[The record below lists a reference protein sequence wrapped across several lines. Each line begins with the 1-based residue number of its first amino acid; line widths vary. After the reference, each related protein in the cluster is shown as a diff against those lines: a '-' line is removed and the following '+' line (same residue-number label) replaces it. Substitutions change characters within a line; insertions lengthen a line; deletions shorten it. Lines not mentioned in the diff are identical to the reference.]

1 MHFRKRR
8 IRLLGRERALRAL
21 HHQVPDRIPLDLGS
35 TNCTTMTKVAYDN
48 LKRYLGIEKETKFM
62 MENFQIV
69 FIDEEVLQ
77 ILGIDTRGIH
87 PRPVFFKNMVDERTY
102 FNEFGIKYHMPED
115 GLYYDMVEH
124 PLAGKSIEE
133 LQDYEWPDPAKT
145 MDLSGVREKA
155 KNLKESNEYLLVGDM
170 IDTGIFEPCWY
181 LRGFENFLVD
191 LLTDVDFV
199 TTLLEGMYTYQLKK
213 YSLFLQEVGE
223 FLDVVFVGDDLA
235 TAESVIM
242 SPKTYREIIKPYHKE
257 YFKNLKKMTPQ
268 AQFLYH
274 SCGSIFSFIPD
285 LIEVGVD
292 ILNPVQVSAQNMDTK
307 VLKEKFGGELS
318 FWGAIDTTQV
328 LPQGAKEEVR
338 EEVRK
343 RIDDL
348 GPEGYVLTSVHD
360 IQPDVPPENIMT
372 MFEEAKEY
380 GAFSL

>member
-1 MHFRKRR
+1 M
-8 IRLLGRERALRAL
+8 LGRERALRAL

-268 AQFLYH
+268 AQLLYH

>member
-1 MHFRKRR
+1 
-8 IRLLGRERALRAL
+8 
-21 HHQVPDRIPLDLGS
+21 
-35 TNCTTMTKVAYDN
+35 
-48 LKRYLGIEKETKFM
+48 
-62 MENFQIV
+62 
-69 FIDEEVLQ
+69 
-77 ILGIDTRGIH
+77 
-87 PRPVFFKNMVDERTY
+87 VDDRTY
-102 FNEFGIKYHMPED
+102 FNEFGIKYHMPEE

-133 LQDYEWPDPAKT
+133 LKDYEWPDPART
-145 MDLSGVREKA
+145 MDLSGVRERA
-155 KNLKESNEYLLVGDM
+155 KNLKEGNQYLLVGDM

-191 LLTDVDFV
+191 LLTDQDFV
-199 TTLLEGMYTYQLKK
+199 TTLLEGMYNYQLKR
-213 YSLFLQEVGE
+213 YSLFLQEAGE

-242 SPKTYREIIKPYHKE
+242 SPKTYRDIIKPYHKE
-257 YFKNLKKMTPQ
+257 YFKNLKKLAPH
-268 AQFLYH
+268 ARLLYH

-318 FWGAIDTTQV
+318 FWGAIDTTRV
-328 LPQGAKEEVR
+328 LPRGTKKEVK

-348 GPEGYVLTSVHD
+348 GPEGYILTSVHD
-360 IQPDVPPENIMT
+360 IQPDVPPENVIT
-372 MFEEAKEY
+372 MFEEARNY
-380 GAFSL
+380 GVFLSH

>member
-1 MHFRKRR
+1 M
-8 IRLLGRERALRAL
+8 LGRERALMSL
-21 HHQVPDRIPLDLGS
+21 NHQVPDRIPLDLGS

-48 LKRYLGIEKETKFM
+48 LKKYLGIERETRFM

-77 ILGIDTRGIH
+77 ILEIDTRGVH
-87 PRPVFFKNMVDERTY
+87 PRPVFFKNMVDDRTY
-102 FNEFGIKYHMPED
+102 FNEFGIKYHMPEE

-133 LQDYEWPDPAKT
+133 LKDYEWPDPART
-145 MDLSGVREKA
+145 MDLSGVRERA
-155 KNLKESNEYLLVGDM
+155 KNLKESNKYLLVGDM

-191 LLTDVDFV
+191 LLTDQDFV
-199 TTLLEGMYTYQLKK
+199 TTLLEGMYNYQLKR
-213 YSLFLQEVGE
+213 YSLFLQEAGE

-242 SPKTYREIIKPYHKE
+242 SPKTYRDIIKPYHKE
-257 YFKNLKKMTPQ
+257 YFKNLKKLAPH
-268 AQFLYH
+268 ARLLYH

-307 VLKEKFGGELS
+307 VLKEKFGSELS
-318 FWGAIDTTQV
+318 FWGAIDTTRV
-328 LPQGAKEEVR
+328 LPRGTKKEVK

-348 GPEGYVLTSVHD
+348 GPEGYILTSVHD
-360 IQPDVPPENIMT
+360 IQPDVPPENVIT
-372 MFEEAKEY
+372 MFEEARNY
-380 GAFSL
+380 GVFLSH

>member
-1 MHFRKRR
+1 M
-8 IRLLGRERALRAL
+8 LGRERALRAL

-48 LKRYLGIEKETKFM
+48 LKKYLGIEKETKFM

-69 FIDEEVLQ
+69 FIDEEVLKV
-77 ILGIDTRGIH
+77 LEIDTRGIH
-87 PRPVFFKNMVDERTY
+87 PQPVFFKKVVDERTY
-102 FNEFGIKYHMPED
+102 FNEFGIKYHMPEG
-115 GLYYDMVEH
+115 GLYYDMIEH
-124 PLAGKSIEE
+124 PLAGKNIEE
-133 LQDYEWPDPAKT
+133 LRDYEWPDPAKT
-145 MDLSGVREKA
+145 MNLSGVREKA

-191 LLTDVDFV
+191 LLIDVDFV
-199 TTLLEGMYTYQLKK
+199 TTLLEGMYNYQLKK

-223 FLDVVFVGDDLA
+223 FLDVIFVGDDLA

-242 SPKTYREIIKPYHKE
+242 SPKTYREIIKPYHQE
-257 YFKNLKKMTPQ
+257 YFKNLKKMAPQ
-268 AQFLYH
+268 AQLLYH

-307 VLKEKFGGELS
+307 TLKEKFGEELS
-318 FWGAIDTTQV
+318 FWGAIDTTRV
-328 LPQGAKEEVR
+328 LPQGTEEEVKR
-338 EEVRK
+338 EVRK

-360 IQPDVPPENIMT
+360 IQPDVPPENIVA
-372 MFEEAKEY
+372 MFEEAKKY
-380 GAFSL
+380 GVFSL

>member
-1 MHFRKRR
+1 M
-8 IRLLGRERALRAL
+8 LGRERALRAL

-48 LKRYLGIEKETKFM
+48 LKKYLGIEKETKFM

-69 FIDEEVLQ
+69 FIDEEVLKV
-77 ILGIDTRGIH
+77 LEIDTRGIH
-87 PRPVFFKNMVDERTY
+87 PQPVFFKKVVNERTY
-102 FNEFGIKYHMPED
+102 FNEFGIKYHMPEG
-115 GLYYDMVEH
+115 GLYYDMIEH
-124 PLAGKSIEE
+124 PLAGKNIEE
-133 LQDYEWPDPAKT
+133 LRDYEWPDPAKT
-145 MDLSGVREKA
+145 MNLSGVREKA

-199 TTLLEGMYTYQLKK
+199 TTLLEGMYNYQLKK

-223 FLDVVFVGDDLA
+223 FLDVIFVGDDLA

-242 SPKTYREIIKPYHKE
+242 SPKTYREIIKPYHQE
-257 YFKNLKKMTPQ
+257 YFKNLKKMAPQ
-268 AQFLYH
+268 AQLLYH

-307 VLKEKFGGELS
+307 TLKEKFGEELS
-318 FWGAIDTTQV
+318 FWGAIDTTRV
-328 LPQGAKEEVR
+328 LPQGTEEEVKR
-338 EEVRK
+338 EVRK

-360 IQPDVPPENIMT
+360 IQPDVPPENIVA
-372 MFEEAKEY
+372 MFEEAKKY
-380 GAFSL
+380 GVFSL

>member
-1 MHFRKRR
+1 M
-8 IRLLGRERALRAL
+8 LGRERALMSL
-21 HHQVPDRIPLDLGS
+21 NHQVPDRIPLDLGS

-48 LKRYLGIEKETKFM
+48 LKKYLGIERETRFM

-77 ILGIDTRGIH
+77 ILEIDTRGVH
-87 PRPVFFKNMVDERTY
+87 PQPVFFKNMVDDRTY
-102 FNEFGIKYHMPED
+102 FNEFGIKYHMPEE

-133 LQDYEWPDPAKT
+133 LKDYEWPDPART
-145 MDLSGVREKA
+145 MDLSGVRERA
-155 KNLKESNEYLLVGDM
+155 KNLKESNQYLLVGDM

-181 LRGFENFLVD
+181 LRDFENFLVD
-191 LLTDVDFV
+191 LLTDQDFV
-199 TTLLEGMYTYQLKK
+199 TTLLEGMYNYQLKR
-213 YSLFLQEVGE
+213 YSLFLQEAGE

-242 SPKTYREIIKPYHKE
+242 SPKTYRDIIKPYHKE
-257 YFKNLKKMTPQ
+257 YFKNLKKLAPH
-268 AQFLYH
+268 ARLLYH

-318 FWGAIDTTQV
+318 FWGAIDTTRV
-328 LPQGAKEEVR
+328 LPRGTKKEVK

-348 GPEGYVLTSVHD
+348 GPEGYILTSVHD
-360 IQPDVPPENIMT
+360 IQPDVPPENVIT
-372 MFEEAKEY
+372 MFEEARNY
-380 GAFSL
+380 GVFLSH

>member
-1 MHFRKRR
+1 M
-8 IRLLGRERALRAL
+8 LGRERALMSL
-21 HHQVPDRIPLDLGS
+21 NHQVPDRIPLDLGS

-48 LKRYLGIEKETKFM
+48 LKKYLGIERETRFM

-77 ILGIDTRGIH
+77 ILEIDTRGVH
-87 PRPVFFKNMVDERTY
+87 PQPVFFKNMVDDRTY
-102 FNEFGIKYHMPED
+102 FNEFGIKYHMPEE

-133 LQDYEWPDPAKT
+133 LKDYEWPDPART
-145 MDLSGVREKA
+145 MDLSGVRERA
-155 KNLKESNEYLLVGDM
+155 KNLKESNQYLLVGDM

-191 LLTDVDFV
+191 LLTDQDFV
-199 TTLLEGMYTYQLKK
+199 TTLLEGMYNYQLKR
-213 YSLFLQEVGE
+213 YSLFLQEAGE

-242 SPKTYREIIKPYHKE
+242 SPKTYRDIIKPYHKE
-257 YFKNLKKMTPQ
+257 YFKNLKKLAPQ
-268 AQFLYH
+268 ARLLYH

-318 FWGAIDTTQV
+318 FWGAIDTTRV
-328 LPQGAKEEVR
+328 LPRGTKKEVK

-348 GPEGYVLTSVHD
+348 GPEGYILTSVHD
-360 IQPDVPPENIMT
+360 IQPDVPPENVIT
-372 MFEEAKEY
+372 MFEEARNY
-380 GAFSL
+380 GVFLSH

>member
-1 MHFRKRR
+1 M
-8 IRLLGRERALRAL
+8 LGRERALRAL

-48 LKRYLGIEKETKFM
+48 LKKYLGIEKETKFM

-69 FIDEEVLQ
+69 FIDEEVLKV
-77 ILGIDTRGIH
+77 LEIDTRGIH
-87 PRPVFFKNMVDERTY
+87 PQPVFFKKVVDERTY
-102 FNEFGIKYHMPED
+102 FNEFGIKYHMPEG
-115 GLYYDMVEH
+115 GLYYDMIEH
-124 PLAGKSIEE
+124 PLAGKNIEE
-133 LQDYEWPDPAKT
+133 LRDYEWPDPAKT
-145 MDLSGVREKA
+145 MNLSGVREKA

-199 TTLLEGMYTYQLKK
+199 TTLLEGMYNYQLKK

-223 FLDVVFVGDDLA
+223 FLDVIFVGDDLA

-242 SPKTYREIIKPYHKE
+242 SPKTYREIIKPYHQE
-257 YFKNLKKMTPQ
+257 YFKNLKKMAPQ
-268 AQFLYH
+268 AQLLYH

-307 VLKEKFGGELS
+307 TLKEKFGEELS
-318 FWGAIDTTQV
+318 FWGAIDTTRV
-328 LPQGAKEEVR
+328 LPQGTEEEVKR
-338 EEVRK
+338 EVRK

-360 IQPDVPPENIMT
+360 IQPDVPPENIVA
-372 MFEEAKEY
+372 MFEEAKKY
-380 GAFSL
+380 GVFSL

>member
-1 MHFRKRR
+1 M
-8 IRLLGRERALRAL
+8 LGRERALRAL

-48 LKRYLGIEKETKFM
+48 LKKYLGIEKETKFM

-69 FIDEEVLQ
+69 FIDEEVLKV
-77 ILGIDTRGIH
+77 LEIDTRGIH
-87 PRPVFFKNMVDERTY
+87 PQPVFFKKVVDERTY
-102 FNEFGIKYHMPED
+102 FNEFGIKYHMPEG
-115 GLYYDMVEH
+115 GLYYDMIEH
-124 PLAGKSIEE
+124 PLAGKNIEE
-133 LQDYEWPDPAKT
+133 LRDYEWPDPAKT
-145 MDLSGVREKA
+145 MNLSGVREKA

-199 TTLLEGMYTYQLKK
+199 TTLLEGMYNYQLKK

-223 FLDVVFVGDDLA
+223 FLDVIFVGDDLA

-242 SPKTYREIIKPYHKE
+242 SPKTYREIIKPYHQE
-257 YFKNLKKMTPQ
+257 YFKNLKKMAPQ
-268 AQFLYH
+268 AQLLYH

-292 ILNPVQVSAQNMDTK
+292 ILNPVQVSAQNMNTK
-307 VLKEKFGGELS
+307 TLKEKFGEELS
-318 FWGAIDTTQV
+318 FWGAIDTTRV
-328 LPQGAKEEVR
+328 LPQGTEEEVKR
-338 EEVRK
+338 EVRK

-360 IQPDVPPENIMT
+360 IQPDVPPENIVA
-372 MFEEAKEY
+372 MFEEAKKY
-380 GAFSL
+380 GVFSL

>member
-1 MHFRKRR
+1 M
-8 IRLLGRERALRAL
+8 LGRERALMSL
-21 HHQVPDRIPLDLGS
+21 NHQVPDRIPLDLGS

-48 LKRYLGIEKETKFM
+48 LKKYLGIERETRFM

-77 ILGIDTRGIH
+77 ILEIDTRGVH
-87 PRPVFFKNMVDERTY
+87 PQPVFFKNMVDDRTY
-102 FNEFGIKYHMPED
+102 FNEFGIKYHMPEE

-133 LQDYEWPDPAKT
+133 LKDYEWPDPART
-145 MDLSGVREKA
+145 MDLSGVRERA
-155 KNLKESNEYLLVGDM
+155 KNLKESNKYLLVGDM

-191 LLTDVDFV
+191 LLTDQDFV
-199 TTLLEGMYTYQLKK
+199 TTLLEGMYNYQLKR
-213 YSLFLQEVGE
+213 YSLFLQEAGE

-242 SPKTYREIIKPYHKE
+242 SPKTYRDIIKPYHKE
-257 YFKNLKKMTPQ
+257 YFKNLKKLAPQ
-268 AQFLYH
+268 ARLLYH

-307 VLKEKFGGELS
+307 VLKEKFGRELS
-318 FWGAIDTTQV
+318 FWGAIDTTRV
-328 LPQGAKEEVR
+328 LPRGTKKEVK

-348 GPEGYVLTSVHD
+348 GPEGYILTSVHD
-360 IQPDVPPENIMT
+360 IQPDVPPENVIT
-372 MFEEAKEY
+372 MFEEARNY
-380 GAFSL
+380 GVFLSH

>member
-1 MHFRKRR
+1 M
-8 IRLLGRERALRAL
+8 LGRERALMSL
-21 HHQVPDRIPLDLGS
+21 NHQVPDRIPLDLGS

-48 LKRYLGIEKETKFM
+48 LKKYLGIERETRFM

-77 ILGIDTRGIH
+77 ILEIDTRGVH
-87 PRPVFFKNMVDERTY
+87 PQPVFFKNIVDDRTY
-102 FNEFGIKYHMPED
+102 FNEFGIKYHMPEE

-133 LQDYEWPDPAKT
+133 LKDYEWPDPART
-145 MDLSGVREKA
+145 MDLSGVRERA
-155 KNLKESNEYLLVGDM
+155 KNLKEGNQYLLVGDM

-191 LLTDVDFV
+191 LLTDQDFV
-199 TTLLEGMYTYQLKK
+199 TTLLEGMYNYQLKR
-213 YSLFLQEVGE
+213 YSLFLQEAGE

-242 SPKTYREIIKPYHKE
+242 SPKTYRDIIKPYHKE
-257 YFKNLKKMTPQ
+257 YFKNLKKLAPH
-268 AQFLYH
+268 ARLLYH

-318 FWGAIDTTQV
+318 FWGAIDTTRV
-328 LPQGAKEEVR
+328 LPRGTKKEVK

-348 GPEGYVLTSVHD
+348 GPEGYILTSVHD
-360 IQPDVPPENIMT
+360 IQPDVPPENVIT
-372 MFEEAKEY
+372 MFEEARNY
-380 GAFSL
+380 GVFLSH

>member
-1 MHFRKRR
+1 M
-8 IRLLGRERALRAL
+8 LGRERALMSL
-21 HHQVPDRIPLDLGS
+21 NHQVPDRIPLDLGS

-48 LKRYLGIEKETKFM
+48 LKKYLGIERETRFM

-77 ILGIDTRGIH
+77 ILEIDTRGVH
-87 PRPVFFKNMVDERTY
+87 PQPVFFKNMVDDRTY
-102 FNEFGIKYHMPED
+102 FNEFGIKYHMPEE

-133 LQDYEWPDPAKT
+133 LKDYEWPDPART
-145 MDLSGVREKA
+145 MDFSGVRERA
-155 KNLKESNEYLLVGDM
+155 KNLKESNQYLLVGDM

-191 LLTDVDFV
+191 LLTDQDFV
-199 TTLLEGMYTYQLKK
+199 TTLLEGMYNYQLKR
-213 YSLFLQEVGE
+213 YSLFLQEAGE

-242 SPKTYREIIKPYHKE
+242 SPKTYRDIIKPYHKE
-257 YFKNLKKMTPQ
+257 YFKNLKKLAPH
-268 AQFLYH
+268 ARLLYH

-318 FWGAIDTTQV
+318 FWGAIDTTRV
-328 LPQGAKEEVR
+328 LPRGTKKEVK

-348 GPEGYVLTSVHD
+348 GPEGYILTSVHD
-360 IQPDVPPENIMT
+360 IQPDVPPENVIT
-372 MFEEAKEY
+372 MFEEARNY
-380 GAFSL
+380 GVFLSH

>member
-1 MHFRKRR
+1 M
-8 IRLLGRERALRAL
+8 LGRERALMSL
-21 HHQVPDRIPLDLGS
+21 NHQVPDRIPLDLGS

-48 LKRYLGIEKETKFM
+48 LKKYLGIERETRFM

-77 ILGIDTRGIH
+77 ILEIDTRGVH
-87 PRPVFFKNMVDERTY
+87 PQPVFFKNIVDDRTY
-102 FNEFGIKYHMPED
+102 FNEFGIKYHMPEE

-133 LQDYEWPDPAKT
+133 LKDYEWPDPART
-145 MDLSGVREKA
+145 MDLSGVRERA
-155 KNLKESNEYLLVGDM
+155 KNLKESNKYLLVGDM

-191 LLTDVDFV
+191 LLTDQDFV
-199 TTLLEGMYTYQLKK
+199 TTLLEGMYNYQLKR
-213 YSLFLQEVGE
+213 YSLFLQEAGE

-242 SPKTYREIIKPYHKE
+242 SPKTYRDIIKPYHKE
-257 YFKNLKKMTPQ
+257 YFKNLKKLAPH
-268 AQFLYH
+268 ARLLYH

-318 FWGAIDTTQV
+318 FWGAIDTTRV
-328 LPQGAKEEVR
+328 LPRGTKKEVK

-348 GPEGYVLTSVHD
+348 GPEGYILTSVHD
-360 IQPDVPPENIMT
+360 IQPDVPPENVIT
-372 MFEEAKEY
+372 MFEEARNY
-380 GAFSL
+380 GVFLSH